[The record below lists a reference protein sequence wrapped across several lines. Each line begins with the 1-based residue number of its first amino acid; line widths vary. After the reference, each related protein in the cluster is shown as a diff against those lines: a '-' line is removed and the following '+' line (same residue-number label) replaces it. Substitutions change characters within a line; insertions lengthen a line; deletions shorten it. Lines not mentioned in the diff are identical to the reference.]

1 MRKQATVRVG
11 RWNIC
16 LVLIGL
22 FPGLVHASTADLP
35 PGFSQALTTLEANGC
50 PAALGALQA
59 IPQPPPDAIRHR
71 VSFIT
76 GFCLLKTQQPAE
88 ALALLEQVAAEYDL
102 LADYALFYAAKAAH
116 ALQDFGK
123 STVLLSRLL
132 ARYPNSR
139 LAEEAH
145 FQLGTTYLETQQ
157 PEDARK
163 TLAAFLDRYP
173 ASPLASQAS
182 LLLAKLY
189 LTLER
194 PQEAAPLLKR
204 LYIGFPADPTA
215 VEAERLLLA
224 NPDLGPITAEE
235 RLLRARAL
243 IQADKY
249 RDALTALIPLL
260 KSHPGNGEVRLLTG
274 RSQFALKEYPQAI
287 TTLLPLTE
295 STERSA
301 LQAEA
306 LLLVGR
312 AFFRSGDTI
321 QAIATLERI
330 PTLFPESHLA
340 GEALHVIGL
349 NYEDRKEEE
358 AALEAYARLLRLHPE
373 QNLGDTARWQRAWL
387 FYRQRKLQPAVHEL
401 SHLLEKYPQSPLK
414 AQALYWRGRMLEELG
429 DKTLAT
435 RSYQRLLQEAGD
447 EPYYTQ
453 AARQRLALKPA
464 RLSTDSLLP
473 PANSASPVVAKARE
487 LSFLRLRD
495 EAAQEYWE
503 IARVHP
509 RELSLQREAC
519 EALSRASQFDRCIS
533 LARRA
538 ARSPLKTAGQDGVLS
553 PFWTFLYPRAF
564 WAWVDHYSRESRLD
578 PYLVTAV
585 IREESAFAPK
595 ALSRAGARGLMQL
608 MPATAAQVAKE
619 NNLRSPL
626 DLDTPAPNIALG
638 TRYLAK
644 LHDEFGGNLA
654 LTLASYNAGPHV
666 VRRWLGTLQS
676 SQDPEIFI
684 EDIPYPE
691 TRRYVKRVLGSYDRY
706 RTLYGQPQE
715 SRNPPSSVAGH

>member
-1 MRKQATVRVG
+1 MRKRATVRAG
-11 RWNIC
+11 RWKVC
-16 LVLIGL
+16 PVLIGL
-22 FPGLVHASTADLP
+22 FAGPVHASTADLP
-35 PGFSQALTTLEANGC
+35 PGFSQALMTLEANGC

-88 ALALLEQVAAEYDL
+88 ALALLEQAAAEYDL
-102 LADYALFYAAKAAH
+102 LADYATLYAAQAAH
-116 ALQDFGK
+116 ALQDPGK
-123 STVLLSRLL
+123 SIALLSRLL
-132 ARYPNSR
+132 TRYPNSR

-145 FQLGTTYLETQQ
+145 FQLGMTYLEIQQ
-157 PEDARK
+157 PEDARR
-163 TLAAFLDRYP
+163 TLLAFLDRYP

-182 LLLAKLY
+182 LLLAKLF

-204 LYIGFPADPTA
+204 LYISFPADPTT
-215 VEAERLLLA
+215 VE
-224 NPDLGPITAEE
+224 TE
-235 RLLRARAL
+235 RLLRANPDLVTITAEDRLLRAKAL
-243 IQADKY
+243 FQADRY
-249 RDALTALIPLL
+249 RDAVAALTPLL
-260 KSHPGNGEVRLLTG
+260 KSHPGNGEVRLLLG
-274 RSQFALKEYPQAI
+274 RSQFALKEYAQAI

-295 STERSA
+295 STEPSA

-312 AFFRSGDTI
+312 AFFRSGDTV

-330 PTLFPESHLA
+330 PALFPGSHLA
-340 GEALHVIGL
+340 ADALHLIGL
-349 NYEDRKEEE
+349 NYEERREED
-358 AALEAYARLLRLHPE
+358 AALEAYARLLRLYPDE
-373 QNLGDTARWQRAWL
+373 NLGDTARWQRAWL
-387 FYRQRKLQPAVHEL
+387 LYRQGKLQPAVHEL
-401 SHLLEKYPQSPLK
+401 SDLLGKYPQSPLK
-414 AQALYWRGRMLEELG
+414 TQALYWRGRMLEELG

-435 RSYQRLLQEAGD
+435 KTYHRLLKEAGD
-447 EPYYTQ
+447 DPYYLQ

-464 RLSTDSLLP
+464 KLSADSLLP
-473 PANSASPVVAKARE
+473 PENSASPVVAKARE
-487 LSFLRLRD
+487 LSFLRLWD

-503 IARVHP
+503 IARAHP

-538 ARSPLKTAGQDGVLS
+538 ARGPLKTAGQDGVLS
-553 PFWTFLYPRAF
+553 SFWTFLYPRAF
-564 WAWVDHYSRESRLD
+564 WAWVDHYAGESRLD
-578 PYLVTAV
+578 PYLVIAV

-608 MPATAAQVAKE
+608 LPATAAQVAKE
-619 NNLRSPL
+619 NNLRSLP

-644 LHDEFGGNLA
+644 LHEDFGGNLV

-666 VRRWLGTLQS
+666 VRRWLDTLQP

-684 EDIPYPE
+684 EEIPYPE

-706 RTLYGQPQE
+706 RTLYGRP
-715 SRNPPSSVAGH
+715 

>member
-1 MRKQATVRVG
+1 MRKRATVRAG

-22 FPGLVHASTADLP
+22 FPGLVRASTADLP
-35 PGFSQALTTLEANGC
+35 PGFSQALMTLEANGC

-88 ALALLEQVAAEYDL
+88 ALALLEQAAAEYDL
-102 LADYALFYAAKAAH
+102 LADYALFYAAKAAL
-116 ALQDFGK
+116 ALQDSGK

-145 FQLGTTYLETQQ
+145 FQLGMTYLEIQQ
-157 PEDARK
+157 PEDARR
-163 TLAAFLDRYP
+163 TLLAFLDRYP

-182 LLLAKLY
+182 LLLAKLF

-204 LYIGFPADPTA
+204 LYISFPADPTT
-215 VEAERLLLA
+215 VE
-224 NPDLGPITAEE
+224 TE
-235 RLLRARAL
+235 RLLRANPDLVTITAEDRLLRAKAL
-243 IQADKY
+243 FQADRY
-249 RDALTALIPLL
+249 RDAVTALTPLL
-260 KSHPGNGEVRLLTG
+260 KSHPGNGEVRLLLG
-274 RSQFALKEYPQAI
+274 RSQFALKEYAQAI

-295 STERSA
+295 STEPSA

-312 AFFRSGDTI
+312 AFFRSGDTV

-330 PTLFPESHLA
+330 PVLFPGSHLA
-340 GEALHVIGL
+340 ADALHLIGL
-349 NYEDRKEEE
+349 NYEERREDD
-358 AALEAYARLLRLHPE
+358 AALEAYARLLRLYPNE
-373 QNLGDTARWQRAWL
+373 NLGDTARWQRAWL
-387 FYRQRKLQPAVHEL
+387 LYRQGKLQPAAQEL
-401 SHLLEKYPQSPLK
+401 SHLLEKYPHSPLK

-429 DKTLAT
+429 NKSLAT
-435 RSYQRLLQEAGD
+435 RTYHRLLKEAGD
-447 EPYYTQ
+447 DPYYLQ

-464 RLSTDSLLP
+464 RLSADSLLP
-473 PANSASPVVAKARE
+473 PANSASPLVAKARE
-487 LSFLRLRD
+487 LSFLRLWD
-495 EAAQEYWE
+495 EAALEYWE
-503 IARVHP
+503 IARAHP

-519 EALSRASQFDRCIS
+519 EALSRAGQFDRVIS
-533 LARRA
+533 LARFASRGLL
-538 ARSPLKTAGQDGVLS
+538 RTGGQDGVLS
-553 PFWTFLYPRAF
+553 PLSTFLYPRAF
-564 WAWVDHYSRESRLD
+564 WAWVDHYARESRLD

-608 MPATAAQVAKE
+608 LPATAAQVAKE
-619 NNLRSPL
+619 NNLRRLP

-644 LHDEFGGNLA
+644 LHEEFGGNLV

-666 VRRWLGTLQS
+666 VRRWLDTLQL

-684 EDIPYPE
+684 EEIPYPE

-706 RTLYGQPQE
+706 RTLYGRP
-715 SRNPPSSVAGH
+715 

>member
-1 MRKQATVRVG
+1 MRKRATVRAG
-11 RWNIC
+11 RWKVC

-22 FPGLVHASTADLP
+22 LPGPVHASTADLP
-35 PGFSQALTTLEANGC
+35 PGFSQALMTLEANGC

-88 ALALLEQVAAEYDL
+88 ALALLEQAAAEYDL
-102 LADYALFYAAKAAH
+102 LADYATFYAAQAAH
-116 ALQDFGK
+116 ALQDPDK
-123 STVLLSRLL
+123 STALLSRLL
-132 ARYPNSR
+132 TQYPNSR

-145 FQLGTTYLETQQ
+145 FQLGMTYLEIQQ
-157 PEDARK
+157 PEDARR
-163 TLAAFLDRYP
+163 TLLAFLDRYP

-182 LLLAKLY
+182 LLLAKLF

-204 LYIGFPADPTA
+204 LYISFPADPAA
-215 VEAERLLLA
+215 VEAERLLRA
-224 NPDLGPITAEE
+224 NPDLVTITTED

-243 IQADKY
+243 FQADRY
-249 RDALTALIPLL
+249 RDAVAALTPLL
-260 KSHPGNGEVRLLTG
+260 KSHPGNGEVRLLLG
-274 RSQFALKEYPQAI
+274 RSQFALKEYAQAI
-287 TTLLPLTE
+287 TTLHPLTE
-295 STERSA
+295 LTEPSP

-312 AFFRSGDTI
+312 AFFRSGDTV

-330 PTLFPESHLA
+330 PVLFPGSHVA
-340 GEALHVIGL
+340 ADALHLIGL
-349 NYEDRKEEE
+349 NYEERREED
-358 AALEAYARLLRLHPE
+358 AALEAYARLLHLYPNE
-373 QNLGDTARWQRAWL
+373 NLGDTARWQRAWL
-387 FYRQRKLQPAVHEL
+387 LYRQGKLQPAVHEL

-414 AQALYWRGRMLEELG
+414 AQALYWRGRMLEQLG

-435 RSYQRLLQEAGD
+435 KTYHRLLKEAGD
-447 EPYYTQ
+447 DPYYLQ
-453 AARQRLALKPA
+453 AGRQRLALKPA
-464 RLSTDSLLP
+464 RLSADSLLP
-473 PANSASPVVAKARE
+473 PENSASPVVAKARE
-487 LSFLRLRD
+487 LSFLRLWD
-495 EAAQEYWE
+495 EAALEYWE
-503 IARVHP
+503 IARAHP

-519 EALSRASQFDRCIS
+519 EALSRASQFDRVIS

-538 ARSPLKTAGQDGVLS
+538 AGGLLRTAGQDGVLS
-553 PFWTFLYPRAF
+553 SFWTFLYPRAF
-564 WAWVDHYSRESRLD
+564 WAWVDHYAGESRLD
-578 PYLVTAV
+578 PYLVIAV

-608 MPATAAQVAKE
+608 LPATAAQVAKE
-619 NNLRSPL
+619 NNLRSLP

-644 LHDEFGGNLA
+644 LHEEFGGNLV

-666 VRRWLGTLQS
+666 VRRWLDTLQS

-684 EDIPYPE
+684 EEIPYPE

-706 RTLYGQPQE
+706 RTLYGRP
-715 SRNPPSSVAGH
+715 

>member
-1 MRKQATVRVG
+1 MRKRATVRAG
-11 RWNIC
+11 RWKVC

-22 FPGLVHASTADLP
+22 FAGPVHASTADLP
-35 PGFSQALTTLEANGC
+35 PDFSQALMTLEANGC

-88 ALALLEQVAAEYDL
+88 ALALLEQAAAEYDL
-102 LADYALFYAAKAAH
+102 LADYATFYAAQAAH
-116 ALQDFGK
+116 ALQDPDR
-123 STVLLSRLL
+123 STALLSRLL

-145 FQLGTTYLETQQ
+145 FQLGMTYLEIQQ
-157 PEDARK
+157 PEDARR
-163 TLAAFLDRYP
+163 TLLAFLDRYP

-182 LLLAKLY
+182 LLLAKIFLA
-189 LTLER
+189 LEQ

-204 LYIGFPADPTA
+204 LYISFPADPTT
-215 VEAERLLLA
+215 VE
-224 NPDLGPITAEE
+224 TE
-235 RLLRARAL
+235 RLLRANPDLVTITAEDRLLRARVFF
-243 IQADKY
+243 QADRY
-249 RDALTALIPLL
+249 RDAVAALTPLL
-260 KSHPGNGEVRLLTG
+260 KSHPGNGEVRLLLG
-274 RSQFALKEYPQAI
+274 RSQFALKEYAQAI
-287 TTLLPLTE
+287 TTLHPLTE
-295 STERSA
+295 STEPSA

-312 AFFRSGDTI
+312 AFFRSGDTV

-330 PTLFPESHLA
+330 PALFPGSHLA
-340 GEALHVIGL
+340 ADALHLIGL
-349 NYEDRKEEE
+349 NYEERREED
-358 AALEAYARLLRLHPE
+358 AALEAYARLLRLYPNE
-373 QNLGDTARWQRAWL
+373 NLGDTARWQRAWL
-387 FYRQRKLQPAVHEL
+387 LYRQGKLQPAVHEL
-401 SHLLEKYPQSPLK
+401 SDLLGKYPQSPLK

-435 RSYQRLLQEAGD
+435 KTYHRLLKEAGD
-447 EPYYTQ
+447 DPYYLQ

-464 RLSTDSLLP
+464 KLPADSLLP
-473 PANSASPVVAKARE
+473 PENSTSPVVAKARE
-487 LSFLRLRD
+487 LSFLRLWD

-503 IARVHP
+503 IARAHP

-538 ARSPLKTAGQDGVLS
+538 ARGPLKTGEQDGVLS
-553 PFWTFLYPRAF
+553 SFWTFLYPRAF
-564 WAWVDHYSRESRLD
+564 WAWVDHYARESRLD

-608 MPATAAQVAKE
+608 LPATAAQVAKE
-619 NNLRSPL
+619 NNLRRLP

-644 LHDEFGGNLA
+644 LHEEFGGNLV

-666 VRRWLGTLQS
+666 VRRWLDTLRP

-684 EDIPYPE
+684 EEIPYPE

-706 RTLYGQPQE
+706 RTLYGRP
-715 SRNPPSSVAGH
+715 

>member
-1 MRKQATVRVG
+1 MRKRATVLAG
-11 RWNIC
+11 RWKVC
-16 LVLIGL
+16 LVLIGF
-22 FPGLVHASTADLP
+22 FPGPVHASTADLP
-35 PGFSQALTTLEANGC
+35 PGFSQALMTLEANGC

-88 ALALLEQVAAEYDL
+88 ALALLEQAAAEYDL
-102 LADYALFYAAKAAH
+102 LADYATFYAAQAAH
-116 ALQDFGK
+116 ALQDPDK
-123 STVLLSRLL
+123 STALLSRLL

-145 FQLGTTYLETQQ
+145 FQLGMTYLEIQQ
-157 PEDARK
+157 PEDARR
-163 TLAAFLDRYP
+163 TLLAFLDRYP

-182 LLLAKLY
+182 LLLGKLL

-194 PQEAAPLLKR
+194 PQEAAHLLKR
-204 LYIGFPADPTA
+204 LYISFPADPMA

-224 NPDLGPITAEE
+224 NPDLITITAED

-243 IQADKY
+243 FQADRY
-249 RDALTALIPLL
+249 RDAVAALTPLL
-260 KSHPGNGEVRLLTG
+260 KGHPENGEVRLLLG
-274 RSQFALKEYPQAI
+274 RSQFALKEYAQAI
-287 TTLLPLTE
+287 TTLHPLTE
-295 STERSA
+295 STEPSV

-312 AFFRSGDTI
+312 AFFRSGDTS

-330 PTLFPESHLA
+330 PALFPGSHLA
-340 GEALHVIGL
+340 ADALHLIGL
-349 NYEDRKEEE
+349 NYEERREED
-358 AALEAYARLLRLHPE
+358 AALEAYARLLRLYPNE
-373 QNLGDTARWQRAWL
+373 NLGDTARWQRAWL
-387 FYRQRKLQPAVHEL
+387 LYRQGKLQPAVHEL

-435 RSYQRLLQEAGD
+435 KTYHRLLKEAGD
-447 EPYYTQ
+447 DPYYLQ

-464 RLSTDSLLP
+464 RLSVNSLLP
-473 PANSASPVVAKARE
+473 PDNSASPVVAKARE
-487 LSFLRLRD
+487 LSFLRLWD
-495 EAAQEYWE
+495 EAAHEYWE
-503 IARVHP
+503 IARAHP
-509 RELSLQREAC
+509 RELPLQREAC
-519 EALSRASQFDRCIS
+519 EALSRASQFERCIS

-538 ARSPLKTAGQDGVLS
+538 ARGPLKTAGQDGVLS
-553 PFWTFLYPRAF
+553 SFWTFLYPRAF
-564 WAWVDHYSRESRLD
+564 WAWVDHYAGESRLD
-578 PYLVTAV
+578 PYLVIAV

-608 MPATAAQVAKE
+608 LPATAAQVAKE
-619 NNLRSPL
+619 NNLRNLP

-644 LHDEFGGNLA
+644 LHEEFGGNLV

-666 VRRWLGTLQS
+666 VRRWLDTLQP

-684 EDIPYPE
+684 EEIPYPE

-706 RTLYGQPQE
+706 RTLYGRP
-715 SRNPPSSVAGH
+715 